1 MPQNFIA
8 CDREQVLLLPPDLRD
23 WLPADHLAS
32 FVIETVEQ
40 LDLEA
45 VYSYY
50 RQDGRGRPAHDPG
63 MMIALLLYSYA
74 VGVTSSRAI
83 ERRCVDD
90 VAFRVIS
97 VNEQPDHSTVAR
109 FLIRHRDAI
118 EGLFLEVL
126 TLCRQAGMVRVGTVA
141 VDSTKLAANASAAR
155 NLTLEGLEAE
165 AARII
170 EDAIATDRQ
179 EDELYGEQRG
189 DELPAELADPATRK
203 ARIKELLEHARKER
217 AAADD
222 ERERQLAEHQEHFA
236 RTGKR
241 KRGRQ
246 PQPEI
251 KRPRQ
256 QKLLSKKYNV
266 TDPDSGLVRSRT
278 GFIQGYSI
286 QTVVTEDQII
296 LSARAV
302 GTNPDQGQLAPA
314 IEAAVTNL
322 REMGST
328 DGITE
333 VLADSGYWSGK
344 QVRELAADGYRVLVP
359 PNLRSRKPG
368 GGAVD
373 AARMREQLDTDDGK
387 RRYQRRQRMIEPVFG
402 QIKHN
407 RGIQRLLRRGQGAVQ
422 TEFSLIATTH
432 NLLKL
437 KTALATG

>member
-1 MPQNFIA
+1 MAQNFIA

-23 WLPADHLAS
+23 WLPADHLAR
-32 FVIETVEQ
+32 FVIETVQQ

-50 RQDGRGRPAHDPG
+50 RQDGRGRPAHDPA

-74 VGVTSSRAI
+74 VGVSSSRAI
-83 ERRCVDD
+83 ERHCVDD

-118 EGLFLEVL
+118 EGLFLDVL
-126 TLCRQAGMVRVGTVA
+126 ALCRQAGMVRVGTVA
-141 VDSTKLAANASAAR
+141 VDSTKLAANASAGR

-170 EDAIATDRQ
+170 DDAIATDRR

-189 DELPAELADPATRK
+189 DELPAELADPATRT
-203 ARIKELLEHARKER
+203 ARIKELLEHARQER

-222 ERERQLAEHQEHFA
+222 ERERQLAEHQEHLE

-286 QTVVTEDQII
+286 RRSSPRTRSFSVPERSELT
-296 LSARAV
+296 LTKGSWRR
-302 GTNPDQGQLAPA
+302 PCR
-314 IEAAVTNL
+314 L
-322 REMGST
+322 R
-328 DGITE
+328 
-333 VLADSGYWSGK
+333 
-344 QVRELAADGYRVLVP
+344 
-359 PNLRSRKPG
+359 
-368 GGAVD
+368 
-373 AARMREQLDTDDGK
+373 
-387 RRYQRRQRMIEPVFG
+387 
-402 QIKHN
+402 
-407 RGIQRLLRRGQGAVQ
+407 
-422 TEFSLIATTH
+422 
-432 NLLKL
+432 
-437 KTALATG
+437 